1 MINKVFAGRN
11 TAVNRVISLVLAVCC
26 IFALCACAESSSGD
40 SRETNGNQRKKQ
52 VNIHRSITEMLGF
65 DIDSDYFDAAEI
77 TNDNLASDSYGK
89 IKIQVKQGKEDELL
103 NLLQDKLGKPQA
115 VQPANIPRYQE
126 HQYASEL
133 RQMQNIRYFAAFK
146 SGATAKS
153 VPIDLY
159 LAKMNLVTFL
169 YIFG

>member
-1 MINKVFAGRN
+1 
-11 TAVNRVISLVLAVCC
+11 
-26 IFALCACAESSSGD
+26 
-40 SRETNGNQRKKQ
+40 
-52 VNIHRSITEMLGF
+52 MLGF

-146 SGATAKS
+146 SGTTAKS